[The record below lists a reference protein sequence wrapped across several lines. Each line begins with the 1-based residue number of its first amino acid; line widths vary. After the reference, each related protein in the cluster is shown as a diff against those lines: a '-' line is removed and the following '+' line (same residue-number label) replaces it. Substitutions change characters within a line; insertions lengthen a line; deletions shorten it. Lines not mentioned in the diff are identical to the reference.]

1 VAEAAFKPGLVLT
14 KFLNMQFGII
24 QYTIRFFMLS
34 QVPTLAVA
42 DNIQFTYQAI
52 MQKLKREVKLE
63 LTTE

>member
-1 VAEAAFKPGLVLT
+1 MAEAAFKPGLVLT

-42 DNIQFTYQAI
+42 DNIQSTYQAK